1 VNTPMAVEIQ
11 KLAPTEFR
19 ARVFSVL
26 EVASQGIIPIG
37 FGIMGILIDLIPP
50 HLVALSVMVIEGS
63 IVLLFVFKYSKKVFI
78 DINNRKNQ
86 KNHHKND

>member
-1 VNTPMAVEIQ
+1 MAVEIQ

-37 FGIMGILIDLIPP
+37 FGIMGILIDVISP
-50 HLVALSVMVIEGS
+50 HIVALIVMVIEGS
-63 IVLLFVFKYSKKVFI
+63 IVLLFVFKYSKDVFREF
-78 DINNRKNQ
+78 NNRNNQ
-86 KNHHKND
+86 TRAAYDGAE